1 MAIQGSLD
9 TFDLSNLLQMIK
21 YERKSGRLTI
31 SSESN
36 QVQILMQ
43 EGDIVFATESRK
55 SNRIGQ
61 LLVNNGLISAQTLE
75 AALTASREKNQGIGK
90 TLVEQGKITVAELN
104 GFLLKQAENS
114 LYNVF
119 LWQTGQFVYK
129 DESIDLK
136 RIVGSA
142 FNTMNILL
150 EASRRIDELAA
161 LKKQIPDDQSVL
173 KPCDHEQTSQN
184 LEFNTDESMLLSM
197 INGQSTVRQVIDE
210 TGWDDFT
217 GYRVIHSLVSA
228 GAIEILQSLPMNESA
243 ARAVEQLR
251 GVDARQ
257 FRQTLDSLALP
268 RSSILRLALTR
279 LFRDAADPDILMESV
294 GNEARKMNDPS
305 EKAQLERLLEQSR
318 TSFMKTL
325 LNLLWQ
331 EACNNCRPY

>member
-90 TLVEQGKITVAELN
+90 TLVEQDKITVAELN

-119 LWQTGQFVYK
+119 LWQSGQFVYK

-161 LKKQIPDDQSVL
+161 LKKQLPDDQAVL
-173 KPCDHEQTSQN
+173 KLCDHEQTNQN
-184 LEFNTDESMLLSM
+184 MEFNTDESMLLSM
-197 INGQSTVRQVIDE
+197 INGQSTVRQIIEE

-217 GYRVIHSLVSA
+217 GYRVINSLVSA
-228 GAIEILQSLPMNESA
+228 GAVEILQSLPMNETA

-294 GNEARKMNDPS
+294 ANEARKMNDPS

-331 EACNNCRPY
+331 EACNNCR